1 MELSSSEGS
10 AGLDVQDDSLTQ
22 LAVDAGC
29 WPGAPSGTVNQTA
42 YICLSCIRVVGLLT
56 WGLTSL
62 PEQASQ
68 GDQAKTAWLLM
79 T

>member
-10 AGLDVQDDSLTQ
+10 AGLDVQDDSYS
-22 LAVDAGC
+22 AGC

-42 YICLSCIRVVGLLT
+42 YICLSCSRVIGLLT
-56 WGLTSL
+56 RGLTSS